1 MSISKSDLRTPKQRE
16 RDERNEKIYKE
27 YQELIKALPKD
38 TSKFSIWRVLAEK
51 YDLQPQGIRT
61 VVMKMESKNH
71 KKDETT
77 N

>member
-1 MSISKSDLRTPKQRE
+1 MSISKIDLRTPKQRE

-61 VVMKMESKNH
+61 VVMKMESKNQ
-71 KKDETT
+71 KKR
-77 N
+77 